1 MKNERRKIG
10 AVTPEER
17 DEIKALFERKNA
29 ISELLRALAESDCEE
44 LSYSNIYDR
53 MVEDLDE
60 VATRS
65 QGWWDEKSVKYD
77 WEKFKGCSW
86 NIDFNTCDI
95 YLQKHN
101 RGGSE
106 P

>member
-1 MKNERRKIG
+1 MKNERRRIG
-10 AVTPEER
+10 AVTLEER
-17 DEIKALFERKNA
+17 DEIRALFERKNGL
-29 ISELLRALAESDCEE
+29 SELLRALAGSNCEE
-44 LSYSNIYDR
+44 LRNSNIHDR
-53 MVEDLDE
+53 LVKDLDE
-60 VATRS
+60 VATQF

-77 WEKFKGCSW
+77 WEKIKGCSW
-86 NIDFNTCDI
+86 NIDFDTCDI